1 MELWVRS
8 TAKTNLLKVRFL
20 TIMDG
25 NKFYKKNDWEYD
37 GYTICNCNANGTYEL
52 LGTYKTK
59 ERALEVLDEI
69 QRILK
74 PAIKALTPLT
84 ESKEDYKN
92 HCMKTELVG
101 YETTYDIVALPTY
114 VYEMPSE

>member
-1 MELWVRS
+1 MELWIRS
-8 TAKTNLLKVRFL
+8 QKKTRLIKVNNILAYDFE
-20 TIMDG
+20 DG
-25 NKFYKKNDWEYD
+25 SYGIQINGECFVGEY
-37 GYTICNCNANGTYEL
+37 TTE
-52 LGTYKTK
+52 

-69 QRILK
+69 QRILQ
-74 PAIKALTPLT
+74 PMIKAYTPLT

-114 VYEMPSE
+114 VYEMPKE

>member
-1 MELWVRS
+1 MELWIRS
-8 TAKTNLLKVRFL
+8 QDREKFMRVDYFYLEQNSIIGYSQSTFTSPVLAK
-20 TIMDG
+20 
-25 NKFYKKNDWEYD
+25 YKR
-37 GYTICNCNANGTYEL
+37 
-52 LGTYKTK
+52 K

-74 PAIKALTPLT
+74 PIIKSYTPLT

-101 YETTYDIVALPTY
+101 YETTYDIVAPPTY
-114 VYEMPSE
+114 VYEMPKE

>member
-1 MELWVRS
+1 MELWIRS
-8 TAKTNLLKVRFL
+8 QDKLNLIKIENVS
-20 TIMDG
+20 IDDG
-25 NKFYKKNDWEYD
+25 NSILGNLISDDNKS
-37 GYTICNCNANGTYEL
+37 ICDYWR

-59 ERALEVLDEI
+59 ERASEVLDEI
-69 QRILK
+69 QRILQ
-74 PAIKALTPLT
+74 PMIKAYTPLT

-114 VYEMPSE
+114 VYEMPKE

>member
-1 MELWVRS
+1 MELWIRS
-8 TAKTNLLKVRFL
+8 QDKEILTKYDCLSLKKYGVFPNH
-20 TIMDG
+20 IIIAHIG
-25 NKFYKKNDWEYD
+25 NNIID
-37 GYTICNCNANGTYEL
+37 
-52 LGTYKTK
+52 LGIYKTK

-69 QRILK
+69 QRILQ
-74 PAIKALTPLT
+74 PIIKSYTPLT

-114 VYEMPSE
+114 VYEMPKE

>member
-1 MELWVRS
+1 MELFIRS
-8 TAKTNLLKVRFL
+8 QDKTMLYKVNEIFVESEIINYIE
-20 TIMDG
+20 TGKYFICV
-25 NKFYKKNDWEYD
+25 NDE
-37 GYTICNCNANGTYEL
+37 GF
-52 LGTYKTK
+52 GTYKSK